1 MSLFAHVPASALG
14 TTNSML
20 RYGTLPEWKTAA
32 RKRKRKKTGGSRR
45 GQGRDTLEV
54 LEAPLAAIFAGPAC
68 CAQRWLV
75 PRLPA
80 GCRHC
85 SSVLL
90 FSLKTLELTRATW
103 VCGAHSPS
111 RHFRTLTLGVSG
123 CSDAPDPR
131 HPYEGL
137 SRRAGVSTGHVGG
150 AGVRAGSR

>member
-1 MSLFAHVPASALG
+1 MLVLQHVPACALG
-14 TTNSML
+14 DMNSML
-20 RYGTLPEWKTAA
+20 RYVTLPEWSTAA

-45 GQGRDTLEV
+45 GQGRDTVEV

-103 VCGAHSPS
+103 VCGAGAPS
-111 RHFRTLTLGVSG
+111 RHFRT
-123 CSDAPDPR
+123 
-131 HPYEGL
+131 
-137 SRRAGVSTGHVGG
+137 
-150 AGVRAGSR
+150 